1 MNALGRIG
9 LALGLVVMGGCAA
22 RPREPQTLEA
32 WIQSAGAPLTPA
44 PLRLGALDEAF
55 RRVQVVGL
63 GEATHGQHESF
74 ELKRRLTL
82 HLVREHGF
90 RCVAYEASAASVE
103 ACDAY
108 ISGRSADRT
117 AALDSLGMLIWQV
130 EENGALLD
138 ELREWNRRAGADERV
153 RFLGCDAQDGAAV
166 ARSLGALLRRAVPD
180 RAEELER
187 AARELV
193 ERGERAIQLLFTGQ
207 REEFDALQADAARV
221 AEQIDALAASTTER
235 EQAAELLL
243 RRRELMAVITMY
255 AMPGGRDRAMAEL
268 LLAQLRGGPSPERC
282 VVWAH
287 NAHVQRG
294 PLGYLQS
301 EELAMGG
308 HLAAALGER
317 YYAVGFAFG
326 EGEFQANAPGPDG
339 RWGYRRYRLSPAP
352 EGSLEH
358 ALGRAREGDFAL
370 DLRSA
375 PSAPAVTAW
384 LDSGHGQ
391 RWFGGYGVPDDCD
404 ERTSDVATL
413 FPTFPRRDFDAL
425 VYMAHTRAAEP
436 LDPARL
442 LTAPAPDPQRGT
454 PR

>member
-1 MNALGRIG
+1 MNALSRIG
-9 LALGLVVMGGCAA
+9 LALGLVVIGGCAA
-22 RPREPQTLEA
+22 RPREPQTLDA
-32 WIQSAGAPLTPA
+32 WIQSAAAPLSA
-44 PLRLGALDEAF
+44 GPLRLGALDEAF
-55 RRVQVVGL
+55 RQVQVVGL
-63 GEATHGQHESF
+63 GEATHGQHEAF

-103 ACDAY
+103 PCDAY
-108 ISGRSADRT
+108 ISGLSADRK
-117 AALDSLGMLIWQV
+117 AALDALGMLIWQV

-138 ELREWNRRAGADERV
+138 DLRAWNERAAPGERV
-153 RFLGCDAQDGAAV
+153 RFIGCDAQDGEAV
-166 ARSLGALLRRAVPD
+166 AGSLSLLVQRAAPEQ
-180 RAEELER
+180 AAELER
-187 AARELV
+187 TARELL
-193 ERGERAIQLLFTGQ
+193 ERAPSALQRLFSGQ
-207 REEFDALQADAARV
+207 REEFDELQRAAERF
-221 AEQIDALAASTTER
+221 AQRLHELAALSSNSQLA
-235 EQAAELLL
+235 QALTL
-243 RRRELMAVITMY
+243 RRQEFLACLTMF
-255 AMPGGRDRAMAEL
+255 ATPGGRDRAMAEL
-268 LLAQLRGGPSPERC
+268 LLAQLRAEPSPERC

-287 NAHVQRG
+287 NAHLQRS

-326 EGEFQANAPGPDG
+326 QGEFQANAQGPDG
-339 RWGYRRYRLSPAP
+339 RWGFRRYRLSPAP

-391 RWFGGYGVPDDCD
+391 RWFGGYRVPDDCD

-413 FPTFPRRDFDAL
+413 HPTFPRRDFDAL

-436 LDPARL
+436 LDPDRL
-442 LTAPAPDPQRGT
+442 LQT
-454 PR
+454 PTQTR